1 MVRTGLITKIMHCL
15 TSDDDDVRYWAVLCI
30 HESAGQGNVPT
41 SLVFR
46 KPTTTHRFLLMLTP
60 AALVEAHPDIL
71 SATEFPIM
79 LELGSSNK
87 SQATAYVADILSLI
101 CCLSKSMRYQSDAN
115 TITVSNMILIDS
127 NNNNLATHSE
137 AIVATLNSL
146 LMWEEP
152 EIQYNA
158 AGALF
163 NMMAMSGKFE
173 RVNYCN

>member
-1 MVRTGLITKIMHCL
+1 M
-15 TSDDDDVRYWAVLCI
+15 A
-30 HESAGQGNVPT
+30 A
-41 SLVFR
+41 
-46 KPTTTHRFLLMLTP
+46 TTHRFLLFLTP

-87 SQATAYVADILSLI
+87 AQATAYVADILSLI
-101 CCLSKSMRYQSDAN
+101 CCLSKYMRFQSDAN
-115 TITVSNMILIDS
+115 TIIISDKNLIDS

-163 NMMAMSGKFE
+163 NMMAMSGEFG
-173 RVNYCN
+173 RVAYCNEN